1 MSCKETTNR
10 TGGISIGLLALYSAL
25 SVGCA
30 APQVPSRII
39 YEDPVNFVRL
49 EEDSEVLVEWPP
61 SHHTHPFMIEPE
73 KLRTILSGL
82 KVQEHWIALQR
93 WMRGESPLVPAFTEE
108 ELTLLSVRISE
119 ALAEAKS
126 NERVTF
132 YLSQP
137 QTFARRIIT
146 TGGFYIHGTELHII
160 LGNWRIIYGIP
171 AYGMIYDRRYPMRP
185 TAAKGFDLIFEPLN
199 AVVPTKSG
207 LLDGILANAKDELII
222 DLTKLDPPDPKVSF
236 VRSCLNHD
244 SLCERPRAA
253 RFTFSLT
260 HAEHVGKREEG
271 KEMSY

>member
-1 MSCKETTNR
+1 MSCKEINNSR
-10 TGGISIGLLALYSAL
+10 SRMVAVLLMIYSAL

-30 APQVPSRII
+30 APHVPSRII

-49 EEDSEVLVEWPP
+49 EEDSEVLPEWPP
-61 SHHTHPFMIEPE
+61 SHHSHPFMIEPE

-93 WMRGESPLVPAFTEE
+93 WIRGESPLVPAFTDE
-108 ELTLLSVRISE
+108 ELDLLSVRISE
-119 ALAEAKS
+119 ALAEARN

-137 QTFARRIIT
+137 QTFSRRIIT
-146 TGGFYIHGTELHII
+146 TGGLYVHGTELHIL

-185 TAAKGFDLIFEPLN
+185 TAAKGFDLIFQPSQ
-199 AVVPTKSG
+199 AVIPMKSS

-222 DLTKLDPPDPKVSF
+222 DLAKLDPPDPEVSLI
-236 VRSCLNHD
+236 RSCVTHE
-244 SLCERPRAA
+244 SLC
-253 RFTFSLT
+253 
-260 HAEHVGKREEG
+260 
-271 KEMSY
+271 

>member
-1 MSCKETTNR
+1 VRCKETTYR
-10 TGGISIGLLALYSAL
+10 TGWIMTGLLTLYSVL

-49 EEDSEVLVEWPP
+49 EEDSEVLAEWPP
-61 SHHTHPFMIEPE
+61 SHHTHPFMVEPE
-73 KLRTILSGL
+73 RLRTILSGL

-93 WMRGESPLVPAFTEE
+93 WIRGESPLVPAFTEE

-119 ALAEAKS
+119 ALAEAKG

-146 TGGFYIHGTELHII
+146 TGGLYMHGTELHII

-185 TAAKGFDLIFEPLN
+185 TAAKGFDLRFQPAEAI
-199 AVVPTKSG
+199 VPTKSS

-222 DLTKLDPPDPKVSF
+222 DLTKLDPPNSEISLM
-236 VRSCLNHD
+236 RSCANHE
-244 SLCERPRAA
+244 SLC
-253 RFTFSLT
+253 
-260 HAEHVGKREEG
+260 
-271 KEMSY
+271 